1 MLHCMEL
8 GETASSDRKENQ
20 QELVEMLSQA
30 VRVKES
36 QEPPRC
42 CGSKKYPLQEQG
54 GVPGDRHGVSPLRR
68 NGWEWANCNPRSQR
82 LSQRVVSPNWFAQGT
97 QRRKKKK
104 MLYLSYYHQNL
115 HMRRRSGATSE
126 DICSRLGLCPLLW
139 LCLALPS
146 SSPRHS
152 RLTSVEESWLYR
164 TPGEGLWLAHCEL
177 CTCLRTNHG
186 AVWKVDKD
194 ASRLRKKRRMEAWE
208 ERKVVWGIL
217 GR

>member
-20 QELVEMLSQA
+20 QELIGMLSQA

-68 NGWEWANCNPRSQR
+68 NGWEWANYNPRSQR
-82 LSQRVVSPNWFAQGT
+82 LSQRVVSPNWFAQGI

-104 MLYLSYYHQNL
+104 KDVIFELLSPKSPYEEKKWGHFRGHHLFQTWPL
-115 HMRRRSGATSE
+115 SSAVALPRPSLFISLSLKAHLCGRKLVIQDSRRR
-126 DICSRLGLCPLLW
+126 
-139 LCLALPS
+139 ALVS
-146 SSPRHS
+146 S
-152 RLTSVEESWLYR
+152 L
-164 TPGEGLWLAHCEL
+164 
-177 CTCLRTNHG
+177 
-186 AVWKVDKD
+186 
-194 ASRLRKKRRMEAWE
+194 
-208 ERKVVWGIL
+208 
-217 GR
+217 